1 MEDFSRGIQ
10 RRERYG
16 KLIAGLANP
25 REMIA

>member
-10 RRERYG
+10 RRERHG
-16 KLIAGLANP
+16 KLTAGLANP